1 MYLFEVVMFTISAKG
16 AYGLYAMMELTKT
29 HRGDSVQIKDIADA
43 QDIPQHYLEQ
53 LLVTLRKAGFVKSFR
68 GTNGGY
74 ALAKAPAEI
83 TVLEILTAL
92 EGPIEVLREQVPRG
106 GLDFYWEKLE
116 KSFAEPLGQTLEQI
130 VANRDSRREIFNYM
144 I

>member
-1 MYLFEVVMFTISAKG
+1 MFSISAKG

-74 ALAKAPAEI
+74 ALAKSPGEI
-83 TVLEILTAL
+83 TVLDILTAL
-92 EGPIEVLREQVPRG
+92 EGPVEILREQVPRG
-106 GLDFYWEKLE
+106 GLDFYWERLE
-116 KSFAEPLGQTLEQI
+116 KAFGSHLNQTLEEI
-130 VANRDSRREIFNYM
+130 VGERDSRKEIFNYM

>member
-1 MYLFEVVMFTISAKG
+1 MFTISAKG
-16 AYGLYAMMELTKT
+16 AYGLYAMMELTRT

-74 ALAKAPAEI
+74 ALAKAPSEV
-83 TVLEILTAL
+83 TVLDILTAL
-92 EGPIEVLREQVPRG
+92 EGPVEVLREQVPRG
-106 GLDFYWEKLE
+106 GLEFYWERLE
-116 KSFAEPLGQTLEQI
+116 QGFSSHLSQTLEDL
-130 VANRDSRREIFNYM
+130 VSERDSRKEIFNYM

>member
-1 MYLFEVVMFTISAKG
+1 MFTISAKG

-29 HRGDSVQIKDIADA
+29 HKGDSVQIKDIADA
-43 QDIPQHYLEQ
+43 QNIPQHYLEQ

-74 ALAKAPAEI
+74 ALAQAPADI
-83 TVLEILTAL
+83 TVLDILVAL
-92 EGPIEVLREQVPRG
+92 EGPVEVLREQVPRG
-106 GLDFYWEKLE
+106 GLDFYWERLE
-116 KSFAEPLGQTLEQI
+116 KGFATHLSQNLEEL
-130 VANRDSRREIFNYM
+130 VSERDSRKEIFNYM

>member
-1 MYLFEVVMFTISAKG
+1 MFAISAKG
-16 AYGLYAMMELTKT
+16 AYGLYAMMELTRT
-29 HRGDSVQIKDIADA
+29 RGGDSVQIKDIADA

-74 ALAKAPAEI
+74 ALAKAPSQI

-92 EGPIEVLREQVPRG
+92 EGPVEILREQVPRG
-106 GLDFYWEKLE
+106 GLDFYWDRLE
-116 KSFAEPLGQTLEQI
+116 EHFSEHLGQTLEEI
-130 VANRDSRREIFNYM
+130 VAERDSRREVFTYM

>member
-1 MYLFEVVMFTISAKG
+1 MFTISAKG
-16 AYGLYAMMELTKT
+16 AYGLYAMMELTRT

-74 ALAKAPAEI
+74 ALAKSPTEI
-83 TVLEILTAL
+83 TVLDILTAL
-92 EGPIEVLREQVPRG
+92 EGPVEVLREQVPRG
-106 GLDFYWEKLE
+106 GLDFYWSRLE
-116 KSFAEPLGQTLEQI
+116 EGFSSHLSQTLEDL
-130 VANRDSRREIFNYM
+130 VNERDSRKEIFNYM

>member
-1 MYLFEVVMFTISAKG
+1 MFTISAKG
-16 AYGLYAMMELTKT
+16 AYGLYAMMELTRT

-74 ALAKAPAEI
+74 ALAKAPSEV
-83 TVLEILTAL
+83 TVLDILTAL
-92 EGPIEVLREQVPRG
+92 EGPVEVLREQVPRG
-106 GLDFYWEKLE
+106 GLEFYWQRLE
-116 KSFAEPLGQTLEQI
+116 QGFSGHLSQTLEDL
-130 VANRDSRREIFNYM
+130 VSERDSRKEIFNYM

>member
-1 MYLFEVVMFTISAKG
+1 MFAISAKG
-16 AYGLYAMMELTKT
+16 AYGLYAMMELSRT
-29 HRGDSVQIKDIADA
+29 RAGESVQIKDIADA

-74 ALAKAPAEI
+74 ALAKGSSQI

-92 EGPIEVLREQVPRG
+92 EGPVEILREQVPRG
-106 GLDFYWEKLE
+106 GLDFYWHRLEKLFSE
-116 KSFAEPLGQTLEQI
+116 QLAQTLE
-130 VANRDSRREIFNYM
+130 EI
-144 I
+144 

>member
-1 MYLFEVVMFTISAKG
+1 MFTISAKG
-16 AYGLYAMMELTKT
+16 AYGLYAMMELTRT

-43 QDIPQHYLEQ
+43 QNIPQHYLEQ

-74 ALAKAPAEI
+74 ALAKAPAEV
-83 TVLEILTAL
+83 TVRDILTAL

-106 GLDFYWEKLE
+106 GLEFYWARLE
-116 KSFAEPLGQTLEQI
+116 EGFAAMLSQTLDDL
-130 VANRDSRREIFNYM
+130 VAERDSRKEIFNYM

>member
-1 MYLFEVVMFTISAKG
+1 MFTISAKG

-53 LLVTLRKAGFVKSFR
+53 LLVTLRKSGFVKSYR

-74 ALAKAPAEI
+74 ALAKAPSEI
-83 TVLEILTAL
+83 TILEILTAL
-92 EGPIEVLREQVPRG
+92 EGPVEVLREQVPRG
-106 GLDFYWEKLE
+106 GLDFYWARLE
-116 KSFAEPLGQTLEQI
+116 QAFSDQLGQTLGDLVVE
-130 VANRDSRREIFNYM
+130 RDSRKEIFNYM

>member
-1 MYLFEVVMFTISAKG
+1 MFTISAKG
-16 AYGLYAMMELTKT
+16 AYGLFAMMELTKT
-29 HRGDSVQIKDIADA
+29 HRGDSVQIKDIAEA

-74 ALAKAPAEI
+74 ALAKAPSEI
-83 TVLEILTAL
+83 TVLDILTAL

-106 GLDFYWEKLE
+106 GLDFYWQRLE
-116 KSFAEPLGQTLEQI
+116 QSFANQLGQNLEEL
-130 VANRDSRREIFNYM
+130 VAERDSRQEIFNYT

>member
-1 MYLFEVVMFTISAKG
+1 MFTISAKG
-16 AYGLYAMMELTKT
+16 AYGLYAMMELTRT

-43 QDIPQHYLEQ
+43 RDIPQHYLEQ
-53 LLVTLRKAGFVKSFR
+53 LLVTLRKAGFVKSYR

-74 ALAKAPAEI
+74 ALAKAPSDV

-92 EGPIEVLREQVPRG
+92 EGPVEVLREQVPRG
-106 GLDFYWEKLE
+106 GLEFYWGRLE
-116 KSFAEPLGQTLEQI
+116 QAFAAQLAQTLEEL
-130 VANRDSRREIFNYM
+130 VVERDSHKEVFTYM

>member
-1 MYLFEVVMFTISAKG
+1 MFTISAKG

-29 HRGDSVQIKDIADA
+29 HQGDSVQIKDIADA

-74 ALAKAPAEI
+74 ALAKAPGDI
-83 TVLEILTAL
+83 TVLDILTAL
-92 EGPIEVLREQVPRG
+92 EGPVEVLREQVPRG
-106 GLDFYWEKLE
+106 GLEFYWSRLE
-116 KSFAEPLGQTLEQI
+116 KEFASKLGQTLEEL
-130 VANRDSRREIFNYM
+130 VAERDSHREVFTYM

>member
-1 MYLFEVVMFTISAKG
+1 MFTISAKG
-16 AYGLYAMMELTKT
+16 AYGLYAMMELCRSFHT
-29 HRGDSVQIKDIADA
+29 GSVQIKDIADA

-83 TVLEILTAL
+83 PVIDILVSL
-92 EGPIEVLREQVPRG
+92 EGPIEILREQVPRG
-106 GLDFYWEKLE
+106 GLDFFWSDLENKFTGLLQMNLEELVAEKDRHHQVY
-116 KSFAEPLGQTLEQI
+116 SYSI
-130 VANRDSRREIFNYM
+130 
-144 I
+144 

>member
-1 MYLFEVVMFTISAKG
+1 MFTISAKG
-16 AYGLYAMMELTKT
+16 AYGLYAMLELAGNYQ
-29 HRGDSVQIKDIADA
+29 RGSVQIRDIAVA

-74 ALAKAPAEI
+74 ALARRPDEI
-83 TVLEILTAL
+83 RVNEILSAL

-106 GLDFYWEKLE
+106 GLDFFWKNLE
-116 KSFAEPLGQTLEQI
+116 KTFEKCLNMSLEDL
-130 VANRDSRREIFNYM
+130 VSERSRHRQDFSYVI
-144 I
+144 

>member
-1 MYLFEVVMFTISAKG
+1 MFAISAKG
-16 AYGLYAMMELTKT
+16 AYGLYAMMELTRT
-29 HRGDSVQIKDIADA
+29 HGGDSMQIKDIADA

-74 ALAKAPAEI
+74 ALAKASSQI
-83 TVLEILTAL
+83 TVLEILAAL
-92 EGPIEVLREQVPRG
+92 EGPVEILREQVPRG
-106 GLDFYWEKLE
+106 GLGFYWERLE
-116 KSFAEPLGQTLEQI
+116 QRFAEQLSQTLEEI
-130 VANRDSRREIFNYM
+130 VAERDSRREVFTYM

>member
-1 MYLFEVVMFTISAKG
+1 MFTISAKG
-16 AYGLYAMMELTKT
+16 AYGLYAMMELTRT

-74 ALAKAPAEI
+74 ALAKAPSEV
-83 TVLEILTAL
+83 TVLDILTAL
-92 EGPIEVLREQVPRG
+92 EGPVEVLREQVPRG
-106 GLDFYWEKLE
+106 GLDFYWARLE
-116 KSFAEPLGQTLEQI
+116 SAFGAQLSQTLDEL
-130 VANRDSRREIFNYM
+130 VGERDSRKEIFNYM

>member
-1 MYLFEVVMFTISAKG
+1 MFTISAKG

-29 HRGDSVQIKDIADA
+29 HRGDSVQIKDIAEA

-53 LLVTLRKAGFVKSFR
+53 LLVTLRKSGFVKSYR

-74 ALAKAPAEI
+74 ALAKAPSEI

-92 EGPIEVLREQVPRG
+92 EGPVEVLREQVPRG
-106 GLDFYWEKLE
+106 GLDFYWSRLE
-116 KSFAEPLGQTLEQI
+116 QAFGAQLEQTLDDLVIE
-130 VANRDSRREIFNYM
+130 RDSRKEIFNYM

>member
-1 MYLFEVVMFTISAKG
+1 MFTISAKG

-29 HRGDSVQIKDIADA
+29 HKGDSVQIKDIAEA

-53 LLVTLRKAGFVKSFR
+53 LLVTLRKAGFVKSYR

-74 ALAKAPAEI
+74 ALAKAPSDI
-83 TVLEILTAL
+83 TVLDILTSL

-106 GLDFYWEKLE
+106 GLDFYWTRLE
-116 KSFAEPLGQTLEQI
+116 RGFSSHLEQTLEEL
-130 VANRDSRREIFNYM
+130 VGERDSHKEIFNYM

>member
-1 MYLFEVVMFTISAKG
+1 MFTISAKG
-16 AYGLYAMMELTKT
+16 AYGLYAMMELTRT

-74 ALAKAPAEI
+74 ALAKAPSEV
-83 TVLEILTAL
+83 TVRDILTAL
-92 EGPIEVLREQVPRG
+92 EGPVEVLREQVPRG
-106 GLDFYWEKLE
+106 GLEFYWARLE
-116 KSFAEPLGQTLEQI
+116 QGFSTMLSQTLDDL
-130 VANRDSRREIFNYM
+130 VAERDSRKEIFNYM